1 MYWQDT
7 QIAVVECDGRFFALN
22 GWNDECFDRC
32 WECSSKDGKRF
43 DSIVGDE
50 TYRIWCDENGVRLEP
65 NCFGAKDSI
74 EYMYKVLVPYSGAA
88 NSVNG
93 EILRA
98 VLAIENGESYR
109 SGAIK
114 FINSH
119 IDDSEILTLLG
130 SLKDGD
136 MSQFSEFKSMVESY
150 IYTKFLANEFID
162 NFVDFEDL
170 AD

>member
-1 MYWQDT
+1 
-7 QIAVVECDGRFFALN
+7 
-22 GWNDECFDRC
+22 
-32 WECSSKDGKRF
+32 
-43 DSIVGDE
+43 
-50 TYRIWCDENGVRLEP
+50 
-65 NCFGAKDSI
+65 
-74 EYMYKVLVPYSGAA
+74 MYKVLVPYSGAA

-98 VLAIENGESYR
+98 VLAIENGEPYR

-119 IDDSEILTLLG
+119 IDNSEILTLLG

-136 MSQFSEFKSMVESY
+136 MSQFSEFKSMVESH
-150 IYTKFLANEFID
+150 IYVKFLANEFID